1 MLLSIFSNEVID
13 LKKKYLSIIVI
24 IVTAIT
30 IYLMLSYNN
39 TLYESDYM
47 MVQENQNKIEKNNLF
62 SELKNKEIEFIKNK
76 VKVSLDKEEVN
87 EEEYKVEEQE
97 EANKEEL
104 DFSKNSKY
112 IIKEESEKQE
122 NDNKLFKVD
131 KEEILYK
138 LTKEEKKEIRTISK
152 KLSMS
157 DYAKI
162 VSSIKNKGEME
173 CCLEILDILNK
184 RLDKQD
190 YLSAKEVFEPYIN
203 VELLERKLA
212 AN

>member
-1 MLLSIFSNEVID
+1 M
-13 LKKKYLSIIVI
+13 KKKYLSIIVI

-47 MVQENQNKIEKNNLF
+47 MVQKNQNKVEKNNLF

-87 EEEYKVEEQE
+87 VEKHKVEEQE
-97 EANKEEL
+97 KLNKEEL
-104 DFSKNSKY
+104 DFSKNNKY

-122 NDNKLFKVD
+122 NNKLFKVN
-131 KEEILYK
+131 KEELLSK
-138 LTKEEKKEIRTISK
+138 LTKEDKKEIGTIIK

-157 DYAKI
+157 DYVKI

-184 RLDKQD
+184 RLDKED
-190 YLSAKEVFEPYIN
+190 YLTAKEVFEPYIN

>member
-1 MLLSIFSNEVID
+1 
-13 LKKKYLSIIVI
+13 
-24 IVTAIT
+24 
-30 IYLMLSYNN
+30 MLSYNS

-76 VKVSLDKEEVN
+76 VKVSLDKEEIN
-87 EEEYKVEEQE
+87 AEEQKVEEQE
-97 EANKEEL
+97 EE
-104 DFSKNSKY
+104 DFGENSQY

-122 NDNKLFKVD
+122 NGNKLFKVN

-157 DYAKI
+157 DYTKI

-190 YLSAKEVFEPYIN
+190 YLTAKEVFEPYIN

>member
-1 MLLSIFSNEVID
+1 
-13 LKKKYLSIIVI
+13 
-24 IVTAIT
+24 
-30 IYLMLSYNN
+30 MLSYNN

-87 EEEYKVEEQE
+87 KEEHKVEEQE

-104 DFSKNSKY
+104 GFSKNSKY
-112 IIKEESEKQE
+112 IIKEESEKEE
-122 NDNKLFKVD
+122 NNKLFKVD

>member
-1 MLLSIFSNEVID
+1 M
-13 LKKKYLSIIVI
+13 KKKYLSIIVI

>member
-30 IYLMLSYNN
+30 IYLMLSYSN

-62 SELKNKEIEFIKNK
+62 SELKTKEIEFIKNK
-76 VKVSLDKEEVN
+76 AKVHLSKEEIS
-87 EEEYKVEEQE
+87 EEKSEIEKIEEISE
-97 EANKEEL
+97 EDL
-104 DFSKNSKY
+104 DFKQSDKY
-112 IIKEESEKQE
+112 IIKEESENQE
-122 NDNKLFKVD
+122 NDNKLFKVN
-131 KEEILYK
+131 KEELLYK
-138 LTKEEKKEIRTISK
+138 LTKEEKSEIKTIIK
-152 KLSMS
+152 KLSIS
-157 DYAKI
+157 DYVKI

-184 RLDKQD
+184 KLDKQD
-190 YLSAKEVFEPYIN
+190 YLTAKKVFEPYIN

-212 AN
+212 VN

>member
-1 MLLSIFSNEVID
+1 M
-13 LKKKYLSIIVI
+13 KKKYLSIIVI
-24 IVTAIT
+24 IITAIT
-30 IYLMLSYNN
+30 IYLMLSYNS

-76 VKVSLDKEEVN
+76 VKVSLDKEEIN
-87 EEEYKVEEQE
+87 AEEQKVEEQE
-97 EANKEEL
+97 EE
-104 DFSKNSKY
+104 DFGENSQY

-122 NDNKLFKVD
+122 NGNKLFKVN

-157 DYAKI
+157 DYTKI

-190 YLSAKEVFEPYIN
+190 YLTAKEVFEPYIN